1 MFCLLYFFMQLV
13 KMMVEEIFFVQKAFI
28 CSNLKS
34 PFGPP
39 KYNRISYVALTLER
53 GGLVIKKGTMMR
65 SSIFLL
71 HHMAT
76 FEWLHVSHLSRLC
89 EDIMVL
95 QI

>member
-39 KYNRISYVALTLER
+39 KYNRISYAALTLIMSCQVS
-53 GGLVIKKGTMMR
+53 LDLFFR
-65 SSIFLL
+65 SMDNS
-71 HHMAT
+71 
-76 FEWLHVSHLSRLC
+76 
-89 EDIMVL
+89 
-95 QI
+95 